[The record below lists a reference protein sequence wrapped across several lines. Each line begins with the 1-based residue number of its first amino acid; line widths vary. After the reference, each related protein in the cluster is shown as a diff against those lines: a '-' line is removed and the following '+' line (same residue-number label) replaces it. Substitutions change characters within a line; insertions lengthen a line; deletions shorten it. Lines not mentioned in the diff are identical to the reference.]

1 MRFLAVDYD
10 FVDAYNLQMVEG
22 RSFKEE
28 FTSDENEAFL
38 VK

>member
-10 FVDAYNLQMVEG
+10 FVDAYNLQMWKVVL
-22 RSFKEE
+22 KEE

-38 VK
+38 